1 MCTGVTLHGNW
12 IPAIPA
18 GMTQRYFALH
28 LSFKLYTLSSIMEVI
43 YGLIPL
49 MIILGLAMVVI
60 FFWAVRNGQY
70 EDLEGDANRILMDE
84 DDPNLPKN
92 QKQDPRNWPDADDDN

>member
-1 MCTGVTLHGNW
+1 
-12 IPAIPA
+12 
-18 GMTQRYFALH
+18 
-28 LSFKLYTLSSIMEVI
+28 MEVI

-60 FFWAVRNGQY
+60 FFWAVRNNQY

-92 QKQDPRNWPDADDDN
+92 QPKQDPRNWPDADDDD

>member
-1 MCTGVTLHGNW
+1 
-12 IPAIPA
+12 
-18 GMTQRYFALH
+18 
-28 LSFKLYTLSSIMEVI
+28 MEVI

-70 EDLEGDANRILMDE
+70 DDLEGDANRILMDD

-92 QKQDPRNWPDADDDN
+92 KNQNDQRNWPDGDDKN